1 MKKQAADELESLRQK
16 MAIRQA
22 EAEAKEQAYRLEQQR
37 AQKQADAEF
46 EQLRQQMAIM
56 EKQLM
61 N

>member
-1 MKKQAADELESLRQK
+1 

-46 EQLRQQMAIM
+46 EQLRQQMAMM

-61 N
+61 D